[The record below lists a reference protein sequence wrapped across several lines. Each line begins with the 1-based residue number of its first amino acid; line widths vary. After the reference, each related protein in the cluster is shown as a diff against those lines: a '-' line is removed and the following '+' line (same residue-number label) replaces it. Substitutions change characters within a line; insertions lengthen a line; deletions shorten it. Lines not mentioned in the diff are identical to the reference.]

1 MAYFEELPNISQP
14 SLLSGSNR
22 IEDRVIVKNL
32 FKRSKLRTDVD
43 QAITAFNYYYIEDQ
57 QRPDVLA
64 QELYGDSELDWVVL
78 TSNNITNVRSQWPL
92 NHDDLYS
99 YMLEKYGSEQN
110 ILGIH
115 HSETIKTID
124 KYNRVVLKGGLEVD
138 ANFTFTFVGTVTS
151 STGSLI
157 KVNFGGS
164 SSNTITP
171 VASITNYDYE
181 VKQNEEKRRIRIL
194 KPAYLG
200 AFISEHKQI
209 MKYKRSSNYIS
220 KKLSKDYKVL
230 YTGKNGNVAHECII
244 DIRPIK
250 ASSGISEED
259 LAKRLIDFGYHAPTM
274 SWPVAG
280 TIMIEPTESENLEE
294 IDKFC
299 NALIKIKKEIDLV
312 ESSKFDKIDNPLKNA
327 PHTYIELASNDWS
340 HKYTREEA
348 AFPTEFVKNNKYWP
362 PVARVDNVYGDRNLV
377 CSCPSMDEYKD
388 EAA

>member
-92 NHDDLYS
+92 NHDDLHS
-99 YMLEKYGSEQN
+99 YMLEKYGSETN

-115 HSETIKTID
+115 HSETIKIID
-124 KYNRVVLKGGLEVD
+124 KYNRVVLNGGLEVD

-151 STGSLI
+151 STGNLI
-157 KVNFGGS
+157 RVNFGGS
-164 SSNTITP
+164 NSNTITP
-171 VASITNYDYE
+171 VVSITNYDYE

-209 MKYKRSSNYIS
+209 MKYKRSTNYIS
-220 KKLSKDYKVL
+220 KKLKG
-230 YTGKNGNVAHECII
+230 TENPRI
-244 DIRPIK
+244 
-250 ASSGISEED
+250 SG
-259 LAKRLIDFGYHAPTM
+259 
-274 SWPVAG
+274 V
-280 TIMIEPTESENLEE
+280 
-294 IDKFC
+294 
-299 NALIKIKKEIDLV
+299 
-312 ESSKFDKIDNPLKNA
+312 
-327 PHTYIELASNDWS
+327 
-340 HKYTREEA
+340 
-348 AFPTEFVKNNKYWP
+348 
-362 PVARVDNVYGDRNLV
+362 
-377 CSCPSMDEYKD
+377 
-388 EAA
+388 